1 MAAYS
6 PWTSA
11 SRMSRDI
18 DRPLAPAPIQRGYGS
33 VSRDDTRWDYVM
45 VFPNPP
51 IETIEADDQRDA
63 ILTRLR
69 AAGLE
74 TKLFYSLNGRMVFC
88 KIRAPEELL
97 KDEAQ
102 DVRMHLQLDSDE
114 LRKAAAEG
122 IPQYNIAPFPIRDI
136 KRQYSYNPFE
146 YIFAAYMQHTDAQK
160 FFLKKGKFGSLFGA
174 TERLALIEHIITNHA
189 DGARCDIERLMYD
202 GVIVECFPLHEDDQK
217 LELKE
222 QWIRWNTS
230 PMNQPFDRI
239 CNYFGVKVALYFL
252 YLGHYTK
259 WLLYPALVGL
269 IPGVLDYLVPRTQ
282 HKAVFS
288 YLSPAFGAFMTIWM
302 SVYLENWKRLNARET
317 LRWGTA
323 DFTQIVQL
331 RPQFQGEKIPSPI
344 NGKPTRY
351 FSPREKF
358 KRVAYSWIVISFL
371 ILIVFG
377 LVFATFVLRY
387 ELTKSD
393 AANELVVYHV
403 QLGPMIAA
411 TVNVV
416 QITIMTKIYG
426 VVSIF
431 LNDQENHRTDIEY
444 ENSLIVKTM
453 IFQFVNNYS
462 ALFYVAFLKDNIE
475 GCTISCMYEL
485 EYTVAIVYCSRL
497 FIGNLTEVAIP
508 RFWVYVNQYR
518 LIGKLTGA
526 ADPAVEAK
534 KSAAER
540 ELFMSQ
546 YDWRGTFDDYTEM
559 ALQFGYTTMFVVS
572 FPFAPLLSYLNNYF
586 EIRLDAYRLLFESRR
601 PRPYNVRDIGS
612 WYQVLQAMAAISI
625 CTNGGVVIFTG
636 NYFNGV
642 SVAMRVWYFTLFVGS
657 MFFFKYLLEVC
668 INDTPSGVVAQRKR
682 AEFLISKCLYHVPDE
697 DTTRP
702 VLSGEDE
709 ENPDGEVIIHE
720 VDVDD
725 LTC

>member
-1 MAAYS
+1 
-6 PWTSA
+6 
-11 SRMSRDI
+11 MSREV
-18 DRPLAPAPIQRGYGS
+18 DRPLAPSPTIKGYGS

-51 IETIEADDQRDA
+51 KETIEANDQRDA
-63 ILTRLR
+63 IIGRLR
-69 AAGLE
+69 TAGLE
-74 TKLFYSLNGRMVFC
+74 TKLFYSLGGELVFC
-88 KIRAPEELL
+88 KIRAHEELL
-97 KDEAQ
+97 KDEAESI
-102 DVRMHLQLDSDE
+102 RMHLQLDPDQ
-114 LRKAAAEG
+114 LRRASAEG
-122 IPQYNIAPFPIRDI
+122 LPQYNIAPFPIRDV

-146 YIFAAYMQHTDAQK
+146 YIFAAYMQHKELQK
-160 FFLKKGKFGSLFGA
+160 FYLKKGKNGSLFGS
-174 TERLALIEHIITNHA
+174 TERLALIESIITDHGN
-189 DGARCDIERLMYD
+189 GAGCDIERLIYD
-202 GVIVECFPLHEDDQK
+202 EVIVECFPLHETDQMMD
-217 LELKE
+217 LKQ
-222 QWIRWNTS
+222 QWIVWNTS

-239 CNYFGVKVALYFL
+239 CNYFGVKISLYFL

-269 IPGVLDYLVPRTQ
+269 IPGILDYLVPRTQ

-288 YLSPAFGAFMTIWM
+288 YLSPAFGAFMTLWM
-302 SVYLENWKRLNARET
+302 SVYLESWKRLNARET
-317 LRWGTA
+317 LRWGTSN
-323 DFTQIVQL
+323 FTQIVQM

-371 ILIVFG
+371 ILVVFG

-387 ELTKSD
+387 DLTKGD
-393 AANELVVYHV
+393 AADELVVYHI

-411 TVNVV
+411 TINVV

-444 ENSLIVKTM
+444 ENSLIVKTV

-462 ALFYVAFLKDNIE
+462 ALFYVAFLKDSME

-497 FIGNLTEVAIP
+497 FIGNMTEVAIP
-508 RFWVYVNQYR
+508 RFWVYFNQYR

-526 ADPAVEAK
+526 ADPEIEAK

-586 EIRLDAYRLLFESRR
+586 EIRLDAYRLIFESRR

-642 SVAMRVWYFTLFVGS
+642 SVAMRVWYFTMFTGS

-668 INDTPSGVVAQRKR
+668 ISDTPESVIAQRKR
-682 AEFLISKCLYHVPDE
+682 AEFLISKCLFHVPDE
-697 DTTRP
+697 DTYRP
-702 VLSGEDE
+702 VLLEDDE
-709 ENPDGEVIIHE
+709 ENPNEDIVIHDE
-720 VDVDD
+720 DVHDME
-725 LTC
+725 C